1 MPSAGRRGVRDRG
14 LRARSAREGG
24 RSGPTTRGSVGRR
37 PPPRDA
43 RGRRRSERLNFRDRV
58 EWTRRRRPG
67 ASRRLVSRT
76 HRRGVWI
83 HRHHQALHVFLLVE
97 RLDGGSG
104 RLVVTHP
111 DGLLPRAPE
120 GGHHARDE
128 PIVENVRVVDDF
140 GLLGPLIVLRH
151 LGRSVTPPRERRL
164 RRRASATPRPRAP
177 REFLK
182 RDAGHAQAARVKM
195 REETRHQRS
204 GDRRRFE
211 CATGRT
217 RYKRVKSSRF
227 ARSSSTRGPRAS
239 PWVLH
244 HPARARVP
252 APDCGKR
259 GFFRLRVAVALSHQ
273 PEAGGRR
280 IRRPEHLRRSALRAG
295 ACESLEDCLLI
306 RL

>member
-1 MPSAGRRGVRDRG
+1 MKGQCRARGDAEGGIGGCARGALARVDARDRRRADRSVAARRRGTPG
-14 LRARSAREGG
+14 
-24 RSGPTTRGSVGRR
+24 
-37 PPPRDA
+37 
-43 RGRRRSERLNFRDRV
+43 GRRRSERLNFRDRV

-83 HRHHQALHVFLLVE
+83 RRHHQALHVLLLVE

-217 RYKRVKSSRF
+217 RYKRVKSSRS

-239 PWVLH
+239 PLVLH

-259 GFFRLRVAVALSHQ
+259 GFFRLRAVALSQ
-273 PEAGGRR
+273 IQAP
-280 IRRPEHLRRSALRAG
+280 RRPVVG
-295 ACESLEDCLLI
+295 
-306 RL
+306 